1 MKRKQPSASSCGACF
16 PTVASNTC
24 WLKGSLEIGLRQIRI
39 LGTDVWRQGPL
50 EEGKAAVSGPAWLTA
65 GHAWSPEHEWAAPGS
80 DHIQRRADWR
90 VGRERNTQQAGLWK
104 DGNAFFLDGG
114 RSTIYRGS
122 CWSPSPPA
130 SVLPAHLWV
139 TSLGSPVM
147 GSPYH
152 GWPSVEPESRH
163 FLRGAPLPI
172 PTGGTGIG
180 VGGEGWSPCLETL
193 GASSDCSPLLRG
205 RPHRAPVAPSQRTC
219 KVWLSRKEPN

>member
-65 GHAWSPEHEWAAPGS
+65 GYAWSPEHEWAALGS
-80 DHIQRRADWR
+80 DRIQRRADWR
-90 VGRERNTQQAGLWK
+90 VGWEQNTQQAGLRK

-114 RSTIYRGS
+114 EEHRLPGVVLVSF
-122 CWSPSPPA
+122 PA
-130 SVLPAHLWV
+130 SLCAPSAP
-139 TSLGSPVM
+139 LGGFSRVPC
-147 GSPYH
+147 H
-152 GWPSVEPESRH
+152 GKPLSRWPSVKPESRH
-163 FLRGAPLPI
+163 FLCGAPLAI
-172 PTGGTGIG
+172 STGGTGIG